1 MTYFS
6 TFSPPS
12 DGGAGFS
19 VVAGRAQGLRRLL
32 LAGGRLPPGDLG
44 PVHLHAGDEVLRVLE
59 GELSVR
65 VADERRTCGPGDVIV
80 VPPNTLHAFEVVTET
95 LLEVVA
101 ELDIGTWY
109 PIVGDDGRRRLVE
122 ISRPDLPWSAAG
134 TWTSDEELAVIMGAI
149 DPEA

>member
-1 MTYFS
+1 M
-6 TFSPPS
+6 
-12 DGGAGFS
+12 
-19 VVAGRAQGLRRLL
+19 AGREQGLRRLL
-32 LAGGRLPPGDLG
+32 LASGRLPAGDHG

-80 VPPNTLHAFEVVTET
+80 VPPDTLHAFEVVTET

-101 ELDIGTWY
+101 ELGMGTWY
-109 PIVGDDGRRRLVE
+109 PIVDDDGRRKLVE

-134 TWTSDEELAVIMGAI
+134 AWTSDEELAVIMGAI